1 MKTRK
6 LGRSGLNVPEI
17 CLGTMTWGSQNSEAE
32 GHAQMDYAV
41 DAGVNFFD
49 TAELYPTTPLL
60 RETTGRTEEIIG
72 TWLANRGKRDDIVVA
87 TKVAGPGGHGI
98 DDGRPIDPD
107 KIRVACDRSLKRLQ
121 TDYIDLYQIHWP
133 NRGSYHFRQ
142 AWGYEPAEQDT
153 QKALTDLEE
162 TLATLDELVKA
173 GKIRHVGLSN
183 ETAWGT
189 MEYLRIAN
197 EKGYPRVQSIQNE
210 YSLLHRIY
218 DLDLAELTHHEDV
231 GLLTYSSL
239 AGGLLTGKY
248 ADGAIPP
255 GSRRTINESI
265 GGRVTE
271 YLEPALTHYLDL
283 AKKHGVDPTQMSLAW
298 CLTKPFITSIII
310 GATSLDQLKTCIDAA
325 TVTLSDELMA
335 DIEAVHRRYPR
346 PL

>member
-6 LGRSGLNVPEI
+6 LGRTGLNVPEI

-32 GHAQMDYAV
+32 AHAQMDYSV
-41 DAGVNFFD
+41 EAGVNFFD
-49 TAELYPTTPLL
+49 TAELYPTTPFAT
-60 RETTGRTEEIIG
+60 ETAGRTEELIG
-72 TWLANRGKRDDIVVA
+72 TWFAKRGKRDDIVLA

-98 DDGRPIDPD
+98 DGGRPIDAD
-107 KIRVACDRSLKRLQ
+107 KIRTACDRSLKRLQ
-121 TDYIDLYQIHWP
+121 TDYIDLYQVHWP

-142 AWGYEPAEQDT
+142 AWGFSAEGQDREKT
-153 QKALTDLEE
+153 LPDLEE

-173 GKIRHVGLSN
+173 GKVRHVGLSN
-183 ETAWGT
+183 ESAWGT
-189 MEYLRIAN
+189 AQYLRIA
-197 EKGYPRVQSIQNE
+197 EAKGYPRVQSMQNE
-210 YSLLHRIY
+210 YSLLHRLY
-218 DLDLAELTHHEDV
+218 DLDMAEMTRHEDV

-248 ADGAIPP
+248 ADGTIPA
-255 GSRRTINESI
+255 GSRRSINDTI

-298 CLTKPFITSIII
+298 CLTKPFITSVII
-310 GATSLDQLKTCIDAA
+310 GATTMEQLKTCIDAA
-325 TVTLSDELMA
+325 DVTLSDELLA